1 VSCVA
6 RNLSIR
12 LKRAFA
18 KVSVQVVL
26 PRKLLD
32 ALNDKGALVEII
44 GGPVSGSGGRVALF
58 FLRTGLAENGVAPR
72 HLAEGK
78 VGGPLLSLVLHDSAK
93 WARSRPVASAP
104 ENVMLGN
111 TRIFRV
117 VIAQSLQRRF
127 ASFPFRER

>member
-1 VSCVA
+1 LLNRGVSCVA

-58 FLRTGLAENGVAPR
+58 FLRTGLAEN
-72 HLAEGK
+72 E